1 MLNICLSKRAEDIFE
16 ATSEGQYQAT
26 CFEPDENWTKLWEE
40 KNEKVRVFHAP
51 IKVTKD
57 MIWDILSTVEQM
69 GDEQFLVFH
78 PNPGVIRVLTEYAKI
93 MGGKDWCNPNI
104 CIENFPWSQKKT
116 LRTPIDVLQ
125 FANYHGYGVCYDFAH
140 VDPDDEPLF
149 RSVKFLR
156 SYLAHVN
163 VVHFSGNRHNKL
175 TKEEWQI
182 WDELFSCYPGAVTGP
197 RAWVLEHKDYQA
209 KLSDGKELAR
219 LFQKCMSKF
228 G

>member
-1 MLNICLSKRAEDIFE
+1 MNICLSKRAADIFE
-16 ATSEGQYQAT
+16 ATPAGQYQST
-26 CFEPDENWTKLWEE
+26 CFEPDEDWMKLWEE

-51 IKVTKD
+51 IKVTRD
-57 MIWDILSTVEQM
+57 MIWDILKTVEDM

-78 PNPGVIRVLTEYAKI
+78 PNPAVIRVLQEFSSK
-93 MGGKDWCNPNI
+93 GGKDFYQPNI

-125 FANYHGYGVCYDFAH
+125 FASFYGYGVCFDFAH
-140 VDPDDEPLF
+140 VDPVDEPLF

-156 SYLAHVN
+156 SYLAHVQ
-163 VVHFSGNRHNKL
+163 VVHFSGNRHDKL
-175 TKEEWQI
+175 TAEEWQI

-197 RAWVLEHKDYQA
+197 KAWVLEHKDYQA
-209 KLSDGKELAR
+209 KLHDGQKLGR
-219 LFQKCMSKF
+219 LFEKCMSKF